1 MSSYV
6 ENVMAECS
14 MPLEISLDDFT
25 IIASETN
32 EDVFGALLNL
42 RTKNKIFDYLNSPRV
57 TTRDLKELVEDL
69 LASFNKESKTIS
81 HFTQK
86 AQYVMLIKKGFTL
99 SIPQVKVSVKE
110 NVTASKQDNVGAPVS
125 KKEKQEDNV
134 PLTKMDLQRLYETLK
149 KSAKCKIIDD
159 GAIQVSDSPI
169 VVDRLPIGVQDDFC
183 LESEDYSLYFGAA
196 ALIGLDGENGEVVA
210 SGHLEKD
217 ADDEIHLIF
226 AADDIDY
233 DFFRSHTQ
241 CQVLLFSQEAAAV
254 LNQRP
259 LNPDNVP
266 EAYLVTCYVYFQEM
280 EKTDRTLCIDFGTS
294 NTTAGSYG
302 ILSDDDNIEIVKF
315 IDKSNGAMA
324 ERRMVPTIVYV
335 QKIEDKKVTYLFGY
349 EALQKVREKDYCT
362 TASVFYEIKRWINDL
377 DSEEEIYD
385 EQGRRGKVPHKE
397 IIKAYLDF
405 VIHTAE
411 EKFFKK
417 KFERIHFTAPV
428 KLKDSFIN
436 AMKGLFNGEY
446 TVLRSSSSLD
456 EGIAIIYQFIANKLN
471 NMESGKGLPIM
482 ISDCGGGTTDL
493 ARCDYTIYQDGAAG
507 SCPRLEIKTGFE
519 NGDSNFGGNNLT
531 FRILQMLKIK
541 MAYHQAHQKD
551 ISMKELIMDE
561 NAILNLIDEERK
573 AGWEK
578 IYQKV
583 ENDYAKAEKLIPT
596 RFAEERMRT
605 DKLYVKRNFYYL
617 WQMAEAYKKSF
628 YQTQKDRVSLDF
640 DDEKD
645 LEVGIG
651 TQNMYYLYWRNEKGK
666 LEKKEKPLEGLR
678 ITITD
683 IERLLYADI
692 YYLWTRVLPVDDLEK
707 ETYNFNY
714 RLSGQSCKID
724 LFAQLLKEFIP
735 GRCLRSK
742 GDKKG
747 DDEQLKLDCLEGSIR
762 YNMDKDE
769 GRFEPVIQSL
779 TPKLLYDLMLVRKDA
794 AHPQA
799 EDIPLLH
806 RNDDGSIGLNVAF
819 FPTTASRSLFQVRK
833 REEPDEIVNS
843 FDFAFNRSDT
853 KDITYDGLFSLIKG
867 DVCDDYYDAIESA
880 LRSQLGRT
888 ATDSEKHEEYGI
900 FAVPAKDGYGVYLF
914 QVKSM
919 NNQGIQKLYLQ
930 KGPCYY
936 SFESDSLMTF
946 FDGKR

>member
-14 MPLEISLDDFT
+14 MPLEISLDDFK
-25 IIASETN
+25 IIAAETN

-69 LASFNKESKTIS
+69 LQNFDKESETIS
-81 HFTQK
+81 RFRQK
-86 AQYVMLIKKGFTL
+86 SQYMSLIAKGFTL
-99 SIPQVKVSVKE
+99 SIPQAKASVKKNVTEAKEDDEVSVSQE
-110 NVTASKQDNVGAPVS
+110 
-125 KKEKQEDNV
+125 EKPEDAV
-134 PLTKMDLQRLYETLK
+134 PLTKLDLQRLYETLK
-149 KSAKCKIIDD
+149 GTPKCQIIDD
-159 GAIQVSDSPI
+159 GAIQVSDRPT
-169 VVDRLPIGVQDDFC
+169 VVDGLPIGVQDDFY
-183 LESEDYSLYFGAA
+183 LKSEDYSLYFGAV
-196 ALIGLDGENGEVVA
+196 ALIGLDGTNGEVVA
-210 SGHLEKD
+210 LGHLERD
-217 ADDEIHLIF
+217 VNDEIHLIF
-226 AADDIDY
+226 AAEDIDY

-259 LNPDNVP
+259 LNPDKVP
-266 EAYLVTCYVYFQEM
+266 AAYLVTCDVDFAKMDKIENQ
-280 EKTDRTLCIDFGTS
+280 TLCIDFGTS

-302 ILSDDDNIEIVKF
+302 ILSGDDSIEIVKF
-315 IDKSNGAMA
+315 IDKSNGGIV

-335 QKIEDKKVTYLFGY
+335 QTIEDNKVTYLFGY

-377 DSEEEIYD
+377 DLEEEIYD
-385 EQGRRGKVPHKE
+385 EQGRRGKARHKE

-417 KFERIHFTAPV
+417 KFEQIHFTAPV

-436 AMKGLFNGEY
+436 AMKELFNGEY
-446 TVLRSSSSLD
+446 EVWPSSSSLD
-456 EGIAIIYQFIANKLN
+456 EGIAIVYQFIANKLN
-471 NMESGKGLPIM
+471 NLESGQGLPIM

-493 ARCDYTIYQDGAAG
+493 ARCDYRISQDGTAG
-507 SCPRLEIKTGFE
+507 SCPRLEIKTWFE

-551 ISMKELIMDE
+551 ISMKKLITDE
-561 NAILNLIDEERK
+561 NAILNLIDEEGK

-578 IYQKV
+578 IYQNV
-583 ENDYAKAEKLIPT
+583 ENAYAEAEKLIPT

-640 DDEKD
+640 DNEKD

-651 TQNMYYLYWRNEKGK
+651 TQGMYYLYWRNEKGK
-666 LEKKEKPLEGLR
+666 LEKKEKPLEGIR

-692 YYLWTRVLPVDDLEK
+692 YYLWTRILPVDELEK
-707 ETYNFNY
+707 EKYNFNY

-724 LFAQLLKEFIP
+724 LFAQLLKEFVP

-742 GDKKG
+742 GSKKD
-747 DDEQLKLDCLEGSIR
+747 DDEQLKLNCLEGSIR
-762 YNMDKDE
+762 YTMDKGE
-769 GRFEPVIQSL
+769 GRFEPIIESV

-806 RNDDGSIGLNVAF
+806 RNDDGRIELNVAF
-819 FPTTASRSLFQVRK
+819 FPTTASRSRFQVRK
-833 REEPDEIVNS
+833 REEQDEIVNS
-843 FDFAFNRSDT
+843 FDFAFYRSNT
-853 KDITYDGLFSLIKG
+853 PVITYDDLFSLIQG
-867 DVCDDYYDAIESA
+867 DVCDDYYDGIESA
-880 LRSQLGRT
+880 LRRQLGKT
-888 ATDSEKHEEYGI
+888 YTDSEEHEEYGI
-900 FAVPAKDGYGVYLF
+900 FAVPAKEGYGVYLF
-914 QVKSM
+914 QVKST
-919 NNQGIQKLYLQ
+919 NDQGSQKLHLQ

>member
-1 MSSYV
+1 MNSYV

-14 MPLEISLDDFT
+14 MPLEISLDEFK
-25 IIASETN
+25 IKASETN
-32 EDVFGALLNL
+32 EDVFALLWNL
-42 RTKNKIFDYLNSPRV
+42 RTKDEIIKFLNTNRV
-57 TTRDLKELVEDL
+57 TTSDLKELVEDL
-69 LASFNKESKTIS
+69 LKYFDKESKTIL
-81 HFTQK
+81 HFTRK
-86 AQYVMLIKKGFTL
+86 TEYIVLIEKGFTL
-99 SIPQVKVSVKE
+99 SIPQAKAPVKKTVI
-110 NVTASKQDNVGAPVS
+110 ASKQNHVEAPAS
-125 KKEKQEDNV
+125 KEKKQEENV
-134 PLTKMDLQRLYETLK
+134 SLTKMDLQRLYETLK
-149 KSAKCKIIDD
+149 KSAQCKIIDD

-183 LESEDYSLYFGAA
+183 LESEAYSLYFGAA
-196 ALIGLDGENGEVVA
+196 ALIGLDGEHGEVVA

-226 AADDIDY
+226 AAEDIDY

-259 LNPDNVP
+259 LNPDKVP

-302 ILSDDDNIEIVKF
+302 ILSDDDSIEIVKF

-377 DSEEEIYD
+377 DSKEEIYD
-385 EQGRRGKVPHKE
+385 EQGRRGKVQHKE

-417 KFERIHFTAPV
+417 KFKRIHFTAPV

-436 AMKGLFNGEY
+436 AMKELFNGEY
-446 TVLRSSSSLD
+446 TVLHSSSSLD

-471 NMESGKGLPIM
+471 NLESGKGLPIM

-493 ARCDYTIYQDGAAG
+493 ARCDYTISQDGAAG

-561 NAILNLIDEERK
+561 NAILNLIDEEKK

-578 IYQKV
+578 IYQNV
-583 ENDYAKAEKLIPT
+583 ENAYAKAEKLIPT

-628 YQTQKDRVSLDF
+628 YQTQKDQVSLDF
-640 DDEKD
+640 NDEKD

-651 TQNMYYLYWRNEKGK
+651 TQDMYYLYWRNEKGK

-692 YYLWTRVLPVDDLEK
+692 YYLWTRVLPVDELQK

-714 RLSGQSCKID
+714 RLAGQSCKID

-742 GDKKG
+742 GEKKV

-794 AHPQA
+794 MHPQA

-819 FPTTASRSLFQVRK
+819 FPTTSSRSLFQVRK

-843 FDFAFNRSDT
+843 FDFAFNRSDI
-853 KDITYDGLFSLIKG
+853 KVLEYNDLFSLIKS
-867 DVCDDYYDAIESA
+867 DVCDDYYEAIESA
-880 LRSQLGRT
+880 LRSKLGRT
-888 ATDSEKHEEYGI
+888 YADSNKHEEYGI

-914 QVKSM
+914 QVRSI
-919 NNQGIQKLYLQ
+919 NDQGIQKLHLQ